1 MSIYVRNYL
10 QEQKRLPESLV
21 TKAHSGTSDSSQ
33 KLETWSTLP
42 NLKAAGQIGNSP
54 FQVALLF
61 QEAWL
66 ASSFSRQE
74 IIILIEYFTSLQNT
88 LCLPAST
95 VEVCLRGSG
104 YGACLLFKFSV
115 TVFSVCWV
123 MTRLHRASGW
133 LPQRSVRSHG
143 PSHGC
148 IYKQDS
154 WSCYMY
160 HHYSHTSSIRHY
172 KCYWFFQVGG
182 KFIFQ
187 HIISLSVCSRW
198 QV

>member
-21 TKAHSGTSDSSQ
+21 TKSTQEQVTAHK

-42 NLKAAGQIGNSP
+42 NLKAAGQIGSNP

-61 QEAWL
+61 QEARL

-88 LCLPAST
+88 LRLPAST

-115 TVFSVCWV
+115 TVFSVC
-123 MTRLHRASGW
+123 
-133 LPQRSVRSHG
+133 
-143 PSHGC
+143 
-148 IYKQDS
+148 
-154 WSCYMY
+154 
-160 HHYSHTSSIRHY
+160 
-172 KCYWFFQVGG
+172 
-182 KFIFQ
+182 
-187 HIISLSVCSRW
+187 
-198 QV
+198 